1 MQPDPSRS
9 SAHSMP
15 FGAEPR
21 EGGVAF
27 RLWAPALRQAI
38 LCLVERG
45 AAGERRVPMEPRDG
59 GWFESF
65 VPGARAGTRYR
76 YDVGNGLRVPDP
88 ASRFQPEDCHGPSEV
103 VDPQAYAWRCADW
116 RGRPWHEAVVYE
128 LHVGTFTPHG
138 TFRSAIERLDAL
150 VALGVTALEIMPVAD
165 FPGRWNWG
173 YDGVLFYAP
182 DASYGRPD
190 EFKALIDA
198 AHERGLM
205 VLLDVVYNHFGPDG
219 NYLHAYA
226 PDFFTERHTTPWG
239 AAINYDGHGPGQES
253 RWVRE
258 FVIHNALHW
267 LEEYRVDGLR
277 LDAVHAIFDDSR
289 PDVVEELA
297 ARVAAGPGRER
308 HVHLV
313 LENDRNEARYL
324 RDEPGRPARCTAQW
338 NDDFHH
344 ACHVLAT
351 GETAGYYV
359 AYVDDPLR
367 HLARCLTQGFAY
379 QGEVFPYSGEPR
391 GRPTPGVPLTA
402 FLGFLQNHDQVGN
415 RAFGDRIA
423 AVADRRRL
431 ALVTAIH
438 LLAPSPPLLW
448 MGEEWMAGTPFQ
460 YFCDFN
466 PELSALVRKGR
477 REEFARFAEF
487 ADPALRE
494 QIPDPAAPATF
505 ARSKLDWAE
514 RGRAPHDAWLATCTE
529 LLRLRREH
537 VVPRLASGVASAE
550 AYRPSANEL
559 RVDWRYG
566 DGGTATLL
574 VNLDER
580 PATFEAPPG
589 RLIWPSTPGEPQAV
603 VPPGSVQW
611 YAGAPA

>member
-1 MQPDPSRS
+1 MARH
-9 SAHSMP
+9 AHEMP
-15 FGAEPR
+15 FGAELR
-21 EGGVAF
+21 ESGVAF
-27 RLWAPALRQAI
+27 RLWAPALREAV
-38 LCLVERG
+38 LCVGEG
-45 AAGERRVPMEPRDG
+45 AATGTHRVAMEPRDD
-59 GWFESF
+59 GWFEAF
-65 VPGARAGTRYR
+65 VPAARAGTRYR

-88 ASRFQPEDCHGPSEV
+88 ASRFQPDDCHGSSEV
-103 VDPQAYAWRCADW
+103 VDPRAYAWRADGW

-138 TFRSAIERLDAL
+138 TFRSAIERLDDL

-182 DASYGRPD
+182 DSSYGRPED
-190 EFKALIDA
+190 FKALVDA

-219 NYLHAYA
+219 KYLHAYA
-226 PDFFTERHTTPWG
+226 PDFFTERHRTPWG
-239 AAINYDGHGPGQES
+239 AAVNYDGDGPGQQS

-258 FVIHNALHW
+258 FVIHNALYW
-267 LEEYRVDGLR
+267 LEEYRLDGLR
-277 LDAVHAIFDDSR
+277 LDAVHAIADDSR
-289 PDVVEELA
+289 PDVIDELV
-297 ARVAAGPGRER
+297 ARVAAGPGAER
-308 HVHLV
+308 HVHVV

-324 RDEPGRPARCTAQW
+324 RDEPGRAARCAAQW

-359 AYVDDPLR
+359 AYADDPLG
-367 HLARCLTQGFAY
+367 HLGRCLTEGFAY

-391 GRPTPGVPLTA
+391 GRPTRGVPLTA

-415 RAFGDRIA
+415 RAFGDRIG

-448 MGEEWMAGTPFQ
+448 MGEEWLAGAPFQ
-460 YFCDFN
+460 YFCDFH
-466 PELSALVRKGR
+466 PALSDLVRKGR
-477 REEFARFAEF
+477 REEFARFPEF

-494 QIPDPAAPATF
+494 RIPDPAAPATF

-529 LLRLRREH
+529 LLRLRHEH
-537 VVPRLASGVASAE
+537 VVPRLPSGVASTDLR
-550 AYRPSANEL
+550 RPSANEL

-589 RLIWPSTPGEPQAV
+589 KLVWPATTGEPQAV
-603 VPPGSVQW
+603 VPPVSVHW
-611 YAGAPA
+611 YAGAPR